1 MPQHSMAQH
10 RSTGSLNAGSE
21 AVCPSTV
28 CTAFM
33 MAWPFMAGSV
43 CCRHLGTCNWQL
55 PAQPAR
61 PTLQRRLAGRHACM
75 QTSRRISAHHVYRTN
90 ASTHLLPASWH
101 RHRPRSHRPDRPSAW
116 QPAHGISHIYTHPLD
131 CVMPHCC
138 CATAPKVPNTDQQE
152 LYYQAGPDALKVQ
165 VATTPRC
172 CCTGSSI
179 DGTYAPCGLC
189 FYRCHQHEP

>member
-33 MAWPFMAGSV
+33 MAWPFMAESV

-61 PTLQRRLAGRHACM
+61 PTLQRRLAGRHAFKQVGAYLHTMCTAQM
-75 QTSRRISAHHVYRTN
+75 QVHTCCLRLGIVTGRAVIVQTGLLHGSLHMASAT
-90 ASTHLLPASWH
+90 
-101 RHRPRSHRPDRPSAW
+101 
-116 QPAHGISHIYTHPLD
+116 YTHTRLITS
-131 CVMPHCC
+131 CLTV
-138 CATAPKVPNTDQQE
+138 AVQLRPKVPNIDQHE

-172 CCTGSSI
+172 CRTASSI
-179 DGTYAPCGLC
+179 DGTYAPCGRC
-189 FYRCHQHEP
+189 FYSCR